1 MWLAHAVGAW
11 QIRGMRPLIVLF
23 ASLFALPALA
33 IGWTSYGNGRF
44 GYQSAIPPGF
54 SGYGESDNGDG
65 QIFDNPGTM
74 QTLALWG
81 ANMAEENFEAE
92 VSASIGY
99 AERDGFN
106 IFFQTVTPQWAVF
119 TGVMGDRQFT
129 RRMILLCDRMSTASM
144 TLQFS
149 SREAADIKE
158 TEQRLAQ
165 EFRATGC

>member
-1 MWLAHAVGAW
+1 MWLAPDAGAW
-11 QIRGMRPLIVLF
+11 QVRRMRLLLVLW
-23 ASLFALPALA
+23 FALLSLPAFA
-33 IGWTSYGNGRF
+33 QGWESYGNARF

-74 QTLALWG
+74 QSLALWG
-81 ANMAEENFEAE
+81 ANMLEESFEAE
-92 VSASIGY
+92 VAASIGY

-106 IFFQTVTPQWAVF
+106 ISFQTITPEWATFSGVT
-119 TGVMGDRQFT
+119 GDRQFT
-129 RRMILLCDRMSTASM
+129 RRMILLCDRQSTASF

-149 SREAADIKE
+149 GREAADMKDVA
-158 TEQRLAQ
+158 QRLAQ